1 MSRYIKTIEAY
12 RLGEGEK
19 PKWLEKALKQGIVQ
33 FERQNMIDMET
44 FKKCENAIVGI
55 KRPIERKVYDIDS
68 YIVYDSFKDLIKIVD
83 AYDFAPEGFIKVEED
98 QKLDKATLIDFF
110 ISSVDKEQEP
120 VWTEEY
126 IEELLDNFDV
136 IPKEDQR

>member
-19 PKWLEKALKQGIVQ
+19 PKWLEKALKEKNII

-55 KRPIERKVYDIDS
+55 KRADEKRVYDIDS
-68 YIVYDSFKDLIKIVD
+68 YIVYDSFKNLIKIVD
-83 AYDFAPEGFIKVEED
+83 AYDFAQEGFIKIEED
-98 QKLDKATLIDFF
+98 K
-110 ISSVDKEQEP
+110 
-120 VWTEEY
+120 
-126 IEELLDNFDV
+126 
-136 IPKEDQR
+136 